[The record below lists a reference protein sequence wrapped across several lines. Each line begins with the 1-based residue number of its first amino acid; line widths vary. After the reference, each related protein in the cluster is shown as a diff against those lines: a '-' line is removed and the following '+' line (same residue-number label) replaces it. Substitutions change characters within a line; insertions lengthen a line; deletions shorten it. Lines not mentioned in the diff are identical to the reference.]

1 MAAFSYKYYMIDA
14 LSSRQLL
21 KAAALKDKIGA
32 LEKELAK
39 VLGCTS
45 VATGAQPAKKR
56 NMSAAGRAAIVK
68 AQKIRWAKF
77 KAAAK

>member
-1 MAAFSYKYYMIDA
+1 MIDA
-14 LSSRQLL
+14 LSSKQLL
-21 KAAALKDKIGA
+21 KAAALKDKISA
-32 LEKELAK
+32 LENELAK

-45 VATGAQPAKKR
+45 MASAQPGKKR
-56 NMSAAGRAAIVK
+56 HMSAAGRAAIVR

>member
-1 MAAFSYKYYMIDA
+1 MIDA
-14 LSSRQLL
+14 LSSKQLL

-45 VATGAQPAKKR
+45 MTSSAHPGKKR
-56 NMSAAGRAAIVK
+56 HMSAAGRAAIVR